1 MKRSKRESVLL
12 NGERSLSHRVSPVL
26 ATKSPTL
33 GKTSLP
39 PHPGLLPLSLAAS
52 PLFSRTKTHD
62 SLLTE
67 KQSHLMKRVTPCETR
82 ALLSFPSPLPWRR
95 EQGTS
100 GKGGLESGWNV
111 HLSLA
116 VCLGKWFTLSCLS
129 RNSGKNAAMIMP
141 GRVMRLIWDH
151 ALKCSQKTQDTEV
164 TGVSSVR
171 GRSFWHCAWTCHV
184 SYLDLALL
192 LRLWRDFRV
201 CRPSAHVP
209 RLNTASAW
217 QSCPHRFPWHS
228 IISGV
233 DKTTHRMPPKM

>member
-33 GKTSLP
+33 GKMSLP

-100 GKGGLESGWNV
+100 GKAGAGV
-111 HLSLA
+111 
-116 VCLGKWFTLSCLS
+116 
-129 RNSGKNAAMIMP
+129 R
-141 GRVMRLIWDH
+141 
-151 ALKCSQKTQDTEV
+151 LKCSPLSSCVSGEVIYPLLPQPKQRQKRCDDNAWESYEADMRSCVEV
-164 TGVSSVR
+164 LTKDPGHR
-171 GRSFWHCAWTCHV
+171 GNRGLFRAWPEFLALC
-184 SYLDLALL
+184 LDL
-192 LRLWRDFRV
+192 
-201 CRPSAHVP
+201 P
-209 RLNTASAW
+209 RLLS
-217 QSCPHRFPWHS
+217 
-228 IISGV
+228 
-233 DKTTHRMPPKM
+233 